1 MKKYFTQLLFVFIII
16 VTMFSVSAGT
26 INAQIMNISQ
36 LVEMLITVGVIP
48 SDKVVNARATA
59 VSMDLLGTTTP
70 ATVVSTTTSY
80 VQVLSPNG
88 AESWEIDLDLP
99 YEITW
104 GSTGLSKVNVA
115 LVSSNSKAPVCN
127 LTNALIPSKNGNNV
141 FKVLLKTALC
151 YNSTTGSSTPLA
163 DGSYKVRV
171 YYTDSVGNTIKDE
184 SNAVFK
190 ILPIPVPSLKVT
202 YPNGTET
209 LIRNDEYTV
218 KYVTKNIDDTDDNLI
233 YLYLLDNNGNVAF
246 NSHKLFRSDGT
257 YSLDLPSSLSV
268 GAYKIKLKLTTD
280 ERVEL
285 EDTSD
290 NFFWI
295 SSRL

>member
-1 MKKYFTQLLFVFIII
+1 MNKYFTRLLFTFFII
-16 VTMFSVSAGT
+16 VTIFFVSAST
-26 INAQIMNISQ
+26 INAQTMNISQ
-36 LVEMLITVGVIP
+36 LVEMLITIGVIP
-48 SDKVVNARATA
+48 SDKVISARATA

-70 ATVVSTTTSY
+70 AISVSTTTSY
-80 VQVLSPNG
+80 IQVLSPNG
-88 AESWEIDLDLP
+88 AENWEIDLDLP

-115 LVSSNSKAPVCN
+115 LVSSNSKTPVCN
-127 LTNALIPSKNGNNV
+127 LTNALIPSKNGNNA

-151 YNSTTGSSTPLA
+151 YNSATGSSTPLV

-218 KYVTKNIDDTDDNLI
+218 KYVTKNIDDTDDDLI
-233 YLYLLDNNGNVAF
+233 YLYLLDNNGNIAF

-257 YSLDLPSSLSV
+257 YSLDLPSSLTV

-285 EDTSD
+285 EDISD